1 MISAKLVREVD
12 DTGLGV
18 LEENMDEKH
27 NFFFF
32 LFTFA
37 ILGRRKYSIRGSP
50 CCNEQGQ
57 TFQSFKKQ
65 RHKVQSLKKNVV
77 FYFKQLSVL

>member
-32 LFTFA
+32 FLHLQYLVGGNTASEAVLAVMSKGKHF
-37 ILGRRKYSIRGSP
+37 S
-50 CCNEQGQ
+50 
-57 TFQSFKKQ
+57 
-65 RHKVQSLKKNVV
+65 HLKSKGTK
-77 FYFKQLSVL
+77 FSH